1 MTHDNTRRL
10 LLGAALGAASSPLW
24 AAVDHTGGDP
34 LGSMQW
40 PGLRKQYLGDAPM
53 RFTKDVLVSGPAFA
67 DDAMNVPLLVDAR
80 GLSGTGGGVARIQV
94 VVDRNPVR
102 EVLEFEPLKAL
113 PMLAFRIRMEQ
124 ASPVRALVQTRDGA
138 WHVGSTWVQAAG
150 GGCTVPGATRAD
162 GSWSRTLNQVQAR
175 FFNNVLE
182 GSRRLRVRVMHP
194 MDTGLIAGGWMI
206 PAVLGMLII
215 RKPGAALFCAILP
228 LLPAFRERFPQ
239 VKVESHIS
247 NRNID
252 FVGEGYDL
260 AIRVRAIPDSG
271 LIARQLED
279 AELVM
284 IASPDYLK
292 RAGTPQTLEDLKKHE
307 CIQYDLPSSGRRI
320 AWLFNDDGVQRE
332 ILAEGGVEAPL
343 FAASLPVY
351 EAAIDQV
358 GCSSRNSA
366 PQPTANNGIRKVTLL
381 AAAGPSRAIRRK
393 YST

>member
-1 MTHDNTRRL
+1 MTHDNSRRL

-80 GLSGTGGGVARIQV
+80 ALSGTGGGVARIQV

-194 MDTGLIAGGWMI
+194 MDTGLVAG
-206 PAVLGMLII
+206 V
-215 RKPGAALFCAILP
+215 
-228 LLPAFRERFPQ
+228 PAFYIEQLQLVDGAGAPWWRLALHEPVSENPLITLELPPQ
-239 VKVESHIS
+239 NGGGFRLLGRDNNG
-247 NRNID
+247 NRI
-252 FVGEGYDL
+252 
-260 AIRVRAIPDSG
+260 
-271 LIARQLED
+271 D
-279 AELVM
+279 AEV
-284 IASPDYLK
+284 
-292 RAGTPQTLEDLKKHE
+292 
-307 CIQYDLPSSGRRI
+307 
-320 AWLFNDDGVQRE
+320 
-332 ILAEGGVEAPL
+332 
-343 FAASLPVY
+343 
-351 EAAIDQV
+351 
-358 GCSSRNSA
+358 SA
-366 PQPTANNGIRKVTLL
+366 
-381 AAAGPSRAIRRK
+381 
-393 YST
+393 